1 MKVKT
6 LKRTGW
12 ILIFAGLIGVSFTA
26 AEIYVM
32 NTTMTID
39 SSPAL
44 AQAISNTLA
53 TAAVGALVALTG
65 LILLLSGWRTKHTM
79 RL

>member
-44 AQAISNTLA
+44 AISNTLA

>member
-26 AEIYVM
+26 AKIYVM

-53 TAAVGALVALTG
+53 TAAVGALVTLTG